1 MKTKKGRKIF
11 NKRMMIIAAV
21 LLIALLAYLHWMEK
35 IEMMK
40 PEVTVTKSVQEK
52 VPLFIDFVGNT
63 AAVKTVDIRAR
74 VEGFL
79 TERLFVEG
87 DEVKA
92 GDLLYVIDERP
103 FKAALEQAKGQLA
116 KDEAA
121 LKYATEQVERYTP
134 LIKKDFVSKEQYDN
148 LVTTMEQYKAAVE
161 ADRGVVDQAK
171 LNLEFCRMYAP
182 FNGRIGR
189 TYYHE
194 GNLVGSIGS
203 DTKLATINQLDPIYV
218 YFSPSDDQIQKISQ
232 RAMVEGTLSTSIK
245 FDDGSQYPHKG
256 SVDFFDNSVNNST
269 STVAMRAVIPNPDSA
284 LLPGMYLSTRL
295 YLGEKQDAVTI
306 PQKAVMS
313 DQGGQYVY
321 IIGEGDKAQKSYV
334 TIDFTYDDKNVIS
347 SGVSA
352 DDTVAIDGMQMIKPG
367 MPVRIKIQ
375 RQPSDSIRNVVKR
388 AISG

>member
-1 MKTKKGRKIF
+1 MQDVR
-11 NKRMMIIAAV
+11 
-21 LLIALLAYLHWMEK
+21 
-35 IEMMK
+35 
-40 PEVTVTKSVQEK
+40 
-52 VPLFIDFVGNT
+52 
-63 AAVKTVDIRAR
+63 
-74 VEGFL
+74 
-79 TERLFVEG
+79 
-87 DEVKA
+87 
-92 GDLLYVIDERP
+92 
-103 FKAALEQAKGQLA
+103 
-116 KDEAA
+116 
-121 LKYATEQVERYTP
+121 
-134 LIKKDFVSKEQYDN
+134 
-148 LVTTMEQYKAAVE
+148 
-161 ADRGVVDQAK
+161 
-171 LNLEFCRMYAP
+171 P